1 MAAGVRNRIQKLHS
15 RTLQSGFTLVETMIS
30 MVILTICSVGLLGV
44 FGLAAKSNQ
53 MSQADLIARQVASE
67 TIEGIYTARN
77 TAEISWSQI
86 ENVSNG
92 GIFVD
97 GMNTVMCA
105 GPDGILDTADDVAC
119 LTASGATC
127 PNGGM
132 KCLTQPGPDG
142 IMGTA
147 DDVILSLN
155 DYRRQVQIQ
164 PLIDTSGNPIQ
175 TLNLVTVTIQY
186 RTPSSPAAKTY
197 VINEYVSAYH

>member
-1 MAAGVRNRIQKLHS
+1 MAARLRNPRQKWQS

-30 MVILTICSVGLLGV
+30 MVILTICSIGLLGV

-53 MSQADLIARQVASE
+53 MSQADLIARQIASE

-86 ENVSNG
+86 QNVSNG

-97 GMNTVMCA
+97 GMNAVMCA
-105 GPDGILDTADDVAC
+105 GPDGILDTADDTAC

-127 PNGGM
+127 PNGGV

-147 DDVILSLN
+147 DDVILSLT
-155 DYRRQVQIQ
+155 DYQRQVQIQ
-164 PLIDTSGNPIQ
+164 PLLDTSGNPIQ
-175 TLNLVTVTIQY
+175 TLNLVAVTIQY
-186 RTPSSPAAKTY
+186 RTPSSPAPKTY